1 MKSEWIKEKN
11 QLFHQLDKD
20 IECDVLIV
28 GAGLSGLFCAYQ
40 LQDYFEKIVLIE
52 SDTIC
57 SGASGRST
65 GKITSQHGL
74 NYQDI
79 FKIHGKEK
87 TKLYYEENEKAIDEI
102 ERIIQEY
109 NIECDFK
116 RKDAIVGCKSK
127 YLENKIS
134 QEINIYNIC
143 DMPYETIEND
153 YEMTSGIRVKNQA
166 SFDPYQFCIQL
177 ANKLNIVIY
186 ENTPMM
192 QIHDHAV
199 KTKQNI
205 IRYKYCVLATQVMPF
220 KLKFFYAISKP
231 NISFLASL
239 TPSDQSNEM
248 ILIDDT
254 ITKTKNDMDKF
265 MLVGG
270 YDHPIY
276 DDVNKKWQSFKRD
289 LVLEYP
295 NHTILNVWR
304 SQDYEVFDY
313 LPIIDK
319 CEDFIV
325 ITGFNKWG
333 NSNSYVASLVVKDI
347 LLNKESKR
355 RELFRLNRPS
365 LVINKNFISDNIQ
378 VLKALIQSKMNESN
392 FSIPS
397 EDETITFKIDGHP
410 YGMYRKEDDIYIVD
424 IFCPHLGCTLSFNEY
439 EKTWDCPCHG
449 SRFSIEGKIV
459 KGPANLNLHFN
470 KSHVN
475 DYIKKIK

>member
-1 MKSEWIKEKN
+1 MKSEWIKDRN
-11 QLFHQLDKD
+11 QLFNQLDKD

-28 GAGLSGLFCAYQ
+28 GAGLSGLLCAYQ
-40 LQDYFEKIVLIE
+40 LQNHFEKIVLIE

-57 SGASGRST
+57 SGVSGRST

-74 NYQDI
+74 NYQEI
-79 FKIHGKEK
+79 YKIHGKDK
-87 TKLYYEENEKAIDEI
+87 TRLYYEENEQAIHEI
-102 ERIIQEY
+102 EKIIKEY
-109 NIECDFK
+109 NIECDFR

-127 YLENKIS
+127 SLENKIS
-134 QEINIYNIC
+134 QEINVYNTC
-143 DMPYETIEND
+143 DMSYEKIQNE
-153 YEMTSGIRVKNQA
+153 YGITKGFKVKNQA

-177 ANKLNIVIY
+177 ADKLDIDIY

-192 QIHDHAV
+192 QMHDHAV
-199 KTKQNI
+199 KTKQHI
-205 IRYKYCVLATQVMPF
+205 IRYEHCILATQVMPF

-239 TPSDQSNEM
+239 SPSDKSNEM

-254 ITKTKNDMDKF
+254 VTKTKNDMDEF

-270 YDHPIY
+270 YDHPIF

-295 NHTILNVWR
+295 NHTIRNVWR

-347 LLNKESKR
+347 LLNKETKR
-355 RELFRLNRPS
+355 RELFRLNRKS
-365 LVINKNFISDNIQ
+365 LVINKNFIGDNIQ
-378 VLKALIQSKMNESN
+378 VLKALILSKMSDSS
-392 FSIPS
+392 FKIP
-397 EDETITFKIDGHP
+397 EDDKAISFKIDGHP
-410 YGMYRKEDDIYIVD
+410 YGMYRKENDLYIVD
-424 IFCPHLGCTLSFNEY
+424 IFCPHLGCTLTFNEY

-449 SRFSIEGKIV
+449 SRFDIEGKII
-459 KGPANLNLHFN
+459 KGPANVGLHFN

-475 DYIKKIK
+475 DYKR

>member
-1 MKSEWIKEKN
+1 MKSEWIKDRDKTFS
-11 QLFHQLDKD
+11 QLNKD

-28 GAGLSGLFCAYQ
+28 GAGLSGILCAYQ
-40 LQDYFEKIVLIE
+40 LQNHFEKIVLIE

-79 FKIHGKEK
+79 YKIHGKNK
-87 TKLYYEENEKAIDEI
+87 TRLYYEENEKAIDEI
-102 ERIIQEY
+102 ERIIKEY

-127 YLENKIS
+127 HLENKIS
-134 QEINIYNIC
+134 QEINVYNIC
-143 DMPYETIEND
+143 DMPYEIIENEYD
-153 YEMTSGIRVKNQA
+153 ITYGIKVKNQA
-166 SFDPYQFCIQL
+166 SFDPYQFCLQL
-177 ANKLNIVIY
+177 ANKLNIEIY

-192 QIHDHAV
+192 QMHDHAI

-205 IRYKYCVLATQVMPF
+205 IRYKHCILATQVMPF
-220 KLKFFYAISKP
+220 KLKFFYAVSKP
-231 NISFLASL
+231 NVSFLASL
-239 TPSDQSNEM
+239 TPSDQSDVM
-248 ILIDDT
+248 ILIDDS
-254 ITKTKNDMDKF
+254 ITKTKNDMNDF

-270 YDHPIY
+270 YDHPIFN
-276 DDVNKKWQSFKRD
+276 DVNKKWQSFKRD

-295 NHTILNVWR
+295 NHKIRNVWR
-304 SQDYEVFDY
+304 SQDYEAFDY

-347 LLNKESKR
+347 LMNKDSKR
-355 RELFRLNRPS
+355 RELFCLNRKS
-365 LVINKNFISDNIQ
+365 LVINKNFIGDNIQ
-378 VLKALIQSKMNESN
+378 VLKALILSKMNESN
-392 FSIPS
+392 LKIPNN
-397 EDETITFKIDGHP
+397 DESVSFKIDGHP
-410 YGMYRKEDDIYIVD
+410 YGMYRKQDDLYIVD
-424 IFCPHLGCTLSFNEY
+424 IFCPHLGCTLMFNEH

-449 SRFSIEGKIV
+449 SRFTIEGKII
-459 KGPANLNLHFN
+459 KGPANVNLHFN

-475 DYIKKIK
+475 DYK

>member
-1 MKSEWIKEKN
+1 MKSEWIKDRN
-11 QLFHQLDKD
+11 QLFNQLDKD

-28 GAGLSGLFCAYQ
+28 GAGLSGLLCAYQ
-40 LQDYFEKIVLIE
+40 LQNHFERIVLIE

-74 NYQDI
+74 IYQDI
-79 FKIHGKEK
+79 YKIHGKDK
-87 TKLYYEENEKAIDEI
+87 TRLYYEENEQALLEI
-102 ERIIQEY
+102 ENIIKEY
-109 NIECDFK
+109 NIECDFR

-127 YLENKIS
+127 SLENKIS
-134 QEINIYNIC
+134 QEINVYNTC
-143 DMPYETIEND
+143 DMPYEIIRNE
-153 YEMTSGIRVKNQA
+153 YGITKGFKVINQA

-177 ANKLNIVIY
+177 ADKLDIEIY

-192 QIHDHAV
+192 QMHDHAV
-199 KTKQNI
+199 KTKQHI
-205 IRYKYCVLATQVMPF
+205 IRYEHCILATQVMPF
-220 KLKFFYAISKP
+220 KMKFFYAISKP
-231 NISFLASL
+231 NVSFLASL
-239 TPSDQSNEM
+239 SPSEHSSEM
-248 ILIDDT
+248 ILIEDT
-254 ITKTKNDMDKF
+254 ITKTKNDMDEF

-270 YDHPIY
+270 YDHPIF

-289 LVLEYP
+289 LVLEYQ
-295 NHTILNVWR
+295 NHKIRNVWR

-347 LLNKESKR
+347 LLNKETKR
-355 RELFRLNRPS
+355 RELFRLNRKS
-365 LVINKNFISDNIQ
+365 LVINKNFIGDNIQ
-378 VLKALIQSKMNESN
+378 VLKALIFSKMCDSS
-392 FSIPS
+392 FKIP
-397 EDETITFKIDGHP
+397 EDDKAISFKIDGHP
-410 YGMYRKEDDIYIVD
+410 YGMYRKENDLFIVD
-424 IFCPHLGCTLSFNEY
+424 IFCPHLGCTLTFNEY

-449 SRFSIEGKIV
+449 SRFDIEGKII
-459 KGPANLNLHFN
+459 KGPANVSLHFN

-475 DYIKKIK
+475 DYK

>member
-1 MKSEWIKEKN
+1 MKSEWIKDRN
-11 QLFHQLDKD
+11 QLFDQLDKD

-28 GAGLSGLFCAYQ
+28 GAGLSGLLCAYQ
-40 LQDYFEKIVLIE
+40 LQNHFEKIVLIE

-74 NYQDI
+74 IYQEI
-79 FKIHGKEK
+79 YKIHGKDK
-87 TKLYYEENEKAIDEI
+87 TRLYYEENEQAIHEI
-102 ERIIQEY
+102 EKIIKEY
-109 NIECDFK
+109 NIECDFR

-127 YLENKIS
+127 SLENKIS
-134 QEINIYNIC
+134 QEINVYNTC
-143 DMPYETIEND
+143 DMSYEKIQNE
-153 YEMTSGIRVKNQA
+153 YGITKGFKVKNQA

-177 ANKLNIVIY
+177 ADKLDIDIY

-192 QIHDHAV
+192 QMHDHAV
-199 KTKQNI
+199 KTKQHI
-205 IRYKYCVLATQVMPF
+205 IRYEHCILATQVMPF

-239 TPSDQSNEM
+239 SPSDKSNEM

-254 ITKTKNDMDKF
+254 VTKTKNDMDEF

-270 YDHPIY
+270 YDHPIF

-295 NHTILNVWR
+295 NHTIRNVWR

-347 LLNKESKR
+347 LLNKETKR
-355 RELFRLNRPS
+355 RELFRLNRKS
-365 LVINKNFISDNIQ
+365 LVINKNFIGDNIQ
-378 VLKALIQSKMNESN
+378 VLKALILSKMSDSS
-392 FSIPS
+392 FKIP
-397 EDETITFKIDGHP
+397 EDDKAISFKIDGHP
-410 YGMYRKEDDIYIVD
+410 YGMYRKENDLYIVD
-424 IFCPHLGCTLSFNEY
+424 IFCPHLGCTLTFNEY

-449 SRFSIEGKIV
+449 SRFDIEGKII
-459 KGPANLNLHFN
+459 KGPANVGLHFN

-475 DYIKKIK
+475 DYKR

>member
-1 MKSEWIKEKN
+1 MKSEWIKDRN
-11 QLFHQLDKD
+11 QLFNQLDKD

-28 GAGLSGLFCAYQ
+28 GAGLSGLLCAYQ
-40 LQDYFEKIVLIE
+40 LQNHFEKIVLIE

-74 NYQDI
+74 IYQEI
-79 FKIHGKEK
+79 YKIHGKDK
-87 TKLYYEENEKAIDEI
+87 TRLYYEENERGIHEI
-102 ERIIQEY
+102 EKIIKEY
-109 NIECDFK
+109 NIECDFR

-134 QEINIYNIC
+134 QEINVYNTC
-143 DMPYETIEND
+143 DMSYEKIQNEN
-153 YEMTSGIRVKNQA
+153 GITKGIKVKNQA

-177 ANKLNIVIY
+177 ADKLDIDIY

-192 QIHDHAV
+192 QMHDHAV
-199 KTKQNI
+199 KTKQHI
-205 IRYKYCVLATQVMPF
+205 IRYEHCILATQVMPF

-239 TPSDQSNEM
+239 SPSDKSNEM

-254 ITKTKNDMDKF
+254 VTKTKNDMDEF

-270 YDHPIY
+270 YDHPIF

-295 NHTILNVWR
+295 NHTIRNVWR

-347 LLNKESKR
+347 LLNKETKR
-355 RELFRLNRPS
+355 RELFRLNRKS
-365 LVINKNFISDNIQ
+365 LVINKNFIGDNIQ
-378 VLKALIQSKMNESN
+378 VLKALILSKMSDSS
-392 FSIPS
+392 FKIP
-397 EDETITFKIDGHP
+397 EDDKAISFKIDGHP
-410 YGMYRKEDDIYIVD
+410 YGMYRKENDLYIVD
-424 IFCPHLGCTLSFNEY
+424 IFCPHLGCTLTFNEY

-449 SRFSIEGKIV
+449 SRFDIEGKII
-459 KGPANLNLHFN
+459 KGPANVGLHFN

-475 DYIKKIK
+475 DYKR

>member
-1 MKSEWIKEKN
+1 MKSEWIKDRN
-11 QLFHQLDKD
+11 QLFDQLDKD

-28 GAGLSGLFCAYQ
+28 GAGLSGLLCAYQ
-40 LQDYFEKIVLIE
+40 LQNHFEKIVLIE

-74 NYQDI
+74 IYQEI
-79 FKIHGKEK
+79 YKIHGKDK
-87 TKLYYEENEKAIDEI
+87 TRLYYEENEQAIHEI
-102 ERIIQEY
+102 EKIIKEY
-109 NIECDFK
+109 NIECDFR

-127 YLENKIS
+127 SLENKIS
-134 QEINIYNIC
+134 QEINVYNTC
-143 DMPYETIEND
+143 DMSYEKIQNE
-153 YEMTSGIRVKNQA
+153 YGITKGFKVKNQA

-177 ANKLNIVIY
+177 ADKLDIDIY

-192 QIHDHAV
+192 QMHDHAV
-199 KTKQNI
+199 KTKQHI
-205 IRYKYCVLATQVMPF
+205 IRYEHCILATQVMPF

-239 TPSDQSNEM
+239 SPSDKSNEM

-254 ITKTKNDMDKF
+254 VTKTKNDMDEFK
-265 MLVGG
+265 LVGG
-270 YDHPIY
+270 YDHPIF

-289 LVLEYP
+289 LILEYP
-295 NHTILNVWR
+295 NHTIRNVWR

-347 LLNKESKR
+347 LLNKETKR
-355 RELFRLNRPS
+355 RELFRLNRKS
-365 LVINKNFISDNIQ
+365 LVINKNFIGDNIQ
-378 VLKALIQSKMNESN
+378 VLKALILSKMSDSS
-392 FSIPS
+392 FKIP
-397 EDETITFKIDGHP
+397 EDDKAISFKIDGHP
-410 YGMYRKEDDIYIVD
+410 YGMYRKENDLYIVD
-424 IFCPHLGCTLSFNEY
+424 IFCPHLGCTLTFNEY

-449 SRFSIEGKIV
+449 SRFDIEGKII
-459 KGPANLNLHFN
+459 KGPANVGLHFN

-475 DYIKKIK
+475 DYKR

>member
-1 MKSEWIKEKN
+1 MKSEWIKDRN
-11 QLFHQLDKD
+11 QLFDQLDKD

-28 GAGLSGLFCAYQ
+28 GAGLSGLLCAYQ
-40 LQDYFEKIVLIE
+40 LQNHFEKIVLIE

-74 NYQDI
+74 IYQKI
-79 FKIHGKEK
+79 YKIHGKDK
-87 TKLYYEENEKAIDEI
+87 TRLYYEENEQAIHEI
-102 ERIIQEY
+102 EKIIKEY
-109 NIECDFK
+109 NIECDFR

-127 YLENKIS
+127 SLENKIS
-134 QEINIYNIC
+134 QEINVYNTC
-143 DMPYETIEND
+143 DMSYEKIQNE
-153 YEMTSGIRVKNQA
+153 YGITKGFKVKNQA

-177 ANKLNIVIY
+177 ADKLDIDIY

-192 QIHDHAV
+192 QMHDHAV
-199 KTKQNI
+199 KTKQHI
-205 IRYKYCVLATQVMPF
+205 IRYEHCILATQVMPF

-231 NISFLASL
+231 TISFLASL
-239 TPSDQSNEM
+239 SPSDKSNEM

-254 ITKTKNDMDKF
+254 VTKTKNDMDEF

-270 YDHPIY
+270 YDHPIF

-289 LVLEYP
+289 LVLEYS
-295 NHTILNVWR
+295 NHTIRNVWR

-347 LLNKESKR
+347 LLNKETKR
-355 RELFRLNRPS
+355 RELFRLNRKS
-365 LVINKNFISDNIQ
+365 LVINKNFIGDNIQ
-378 VLKALIQSKMNESN
+378 VLKALILSKMSDSS
-392 FSIPS
+392 FKIP
-397 EDETITFKIDGHP
+397 EDDKAISFKIDGHP
-410 YGMYRKEDDIYIVD
+410 YGMYRKENDLYIVD
-424 IFCPHLGCTLSFNEY
+424 IFCPHLGCTLTFNEY

-449 SRFSIEGKIV
+449 SRFDIEGKII
-459 KGPANLNLHFN
+459 KGPANVGLHFN

-475 DYIKKIK
+475 DYKR

>member
-1 MKSEWIKEKN
+1 MKSEWIKDRN
-11 QLFHQLDKD
+11 QLFDQLDKD

-28 GAGLSGLFCAYQ
+28 GAGLSGLLCAYQ
-40 LQDYFEKIVLIE
+40 LQNHFEKIVLIE

-74 NYQDI
+74 IYQEI
-79 FKIHGKEK
+79 YKIHGKDK
-87 TKLYYEENEKAIDEI
+87 TRLYYEENEQAIHEI
-102 ERIIQEY
+102 EKIIKEY
-109 NIECDFK
+109 NIECDFR

-134 QEINIYNIC
+134 QEINVYNTC
-143 DMPYETIEND
+143 DMS
-153 YEMTSGIRVKNQA
+153 YEMIQNENGITKGIKVKNQA

-177 ANKLNIVIY
+177 ADKLDIDIY

-192 QIHDHAV
+192 QMHDHAV
-199 KTKQNI
+199 KTKQHI
-205 IRYKYCVLATQVMPF
+205 IRYEHCILATQVMPF

-239 TPSDQSNEM
+239 SPSDKSNEM

-254 ITKTKNDMDKF
+254 VTKTKNDMDEF

-270 YDHPIY
+270 YDHPIF

-295 NHTILNVWR
+295 NHKIRNVWR

-347 LLNKESKR
+347 LLNKETKR
-355 RELFRLNRPS
+355 RELFRLNRKS
-365 LVINKNFISDNIQ
+365 LVINKNFIGDNIQ
-378 VLKALIQSKMNESN
+378 VLKALILSKISDSS
-392 FSIPS
+392 FKIP
-397 EDETITFKIDGHP
+397 EDDKAISFKIDGHP
-410 YGMYRKEDDIYIVD
+410 YGMYRKENDLYIVD
-424 IFCPHLGCTLSFNEY
+424 IFCPHLGCTLTFNEY

-449 SRFSIEGKIV
+449 SRFDIEGKII
-459 KGPANLNLHFN
+459 KGPANVGLHFN

-475 DYIKKIK
+475 DYKR

>member
-1 MKSEWIKEKN
+1 MKSEWIKDRN
-11 QLFHQLDKD
+11 QLFDQLDKD

-28 GAGLSGLFCAYQ
+28 GAGLSGLLCAYQ
-40 LQDYFEKIVLIE
+40 LQNHFEKIVLIE

-74 NYQDI
+74 IYQEI
-79 FKIHGKEK
+79 YKIHGKDK
-87 TKLYYEENEKAIDEI
+87 TRLYYEENEQAIHEI
-102 ERIIQEY
+102 EKIIKEY
-109 NIECDFK
+109 NIECDFR

-134 QEINIYNIC
+134 QEINVYNTC
-143 DMPYETIEND
+143 DMSYEKIQNE
-153 YEMTSGIRVKNQA
+153 YGITKGFKVKNQA
-166 SFDPYQFCIQL
+166 SFDPYQFCMQL
-177 ANKLNIVIY
+177 ADKLDIDIY

-192 QIHDHAV
+192 QMHDHAV
-199 KTKQNI
+199 KTKQHI
-205 IRYKYCVLATQVMPF
+205 IRYEHCILATQVMPF

-239 TPSDQSNEM
+239 SPSDKSNEM

-254 ITKTKNDMDKF
+254 VTKTKNDMDEFK
-265 MLVGG
+265 LVGG
-270 YDHPIY
+270 YDHPIF

-295 NHTILNVWR
+295 NHTIRNVWR

-347 LLNKESKR
+347 LLNKETKR
-355 RELFRLNRPS
+355 RELFRLNRKS
-365 LVINKNFISDNIQ
+365 LVINKNFIGDNIQ
-378 VLKALIQSKMNESN
+378 VLKALILSKMSDSS
-392 FSIPS
+392 FKIP
-397 EDETITFKIDGHP
+397 EDDKAISFKIDGHP
-410 YGMYRKEDDIYIVD
+410 YGMYRKENDLYIVD
-424 IFCPHLGCTLSFNEY
+424 IFCPHLGCTLTFNEY

-449 SRFSIEGKIV
+449 SRFDIEGKII
-459 KGPANLNLHFN
+459 KGPANVGLHFN

-475 DYIKKIK
+475 DYKR

>member
-1 MKSEWIKEKN
+1 MKSEWIKDRDKTFS
-11 QLFHQLDKD
+11 QLNKD

-28 GAGLSGLFCAYQ
+28 GAGLSGLLCAYQ
-40 LQDYFEKIVLIE
+40 LQNHFEKIVLIE

-79 FKIHGKEK
+79 YKIHGKNK
-87 TKLYYEENEKAIDEI
+87 TRLYYEENEKAIDEI
-102 ERIIQEY
+102 ERIIKEY

-134 QEINIYNIC
+134 QEINVYNIC
-143 DMPYETIEND
+143 DMPYEIIENEYD
-153 YEMTSGIRVKNQA
+153 ITYGIKVKNQA
-166 SFDPYQFCIQL
+166 SFDPYQFCLQL
-177 ANKLNIVIY
+177 ANKLNIEIY

-192 QIHDHAV
+192 QMHDHAI

-205 IRYKYCVLATQVMPF
+205 IRYKHCILATQVMPF
-220 KLKFFYAISKP
+220 KLKFFYAVSKP
-231 NISFLASL
+231 NVSFLASL
-239 TPSDQSNEM
+239 TPSDQSDVM
-248 ILIDDT
+248 ILIDDS
-254 ITKTKNDMDKF
+254 ITKTKNDMNDF

-270 YDHPIY
+270 YDHPIFN
-276 DDVNKKWQSFKRD
+276 DVNKKWQSFKRD

-295 NHTILNVWR
+295 NHKIRNVWR

-347 LLNKESKR
+347 LMNKDSKR
-355 RELFRLNRPS
+355 RELFCLKRKS
-365 LVINKNFISDNIQ
+365 LVINKNFIGDNIQ
-378 VLKALIQSKMNESN
+378 VLKALILSKMNESN
-392 FSIPS
+392 LKIPNNNES
-397 EDETITFKIDGHP
+397 VSFKIDGHP
-410 YGMYRKEDDIYIVD
+410 YGMYRKQDDLYIVD
-424 IFCPHLGCTLSFNEY
+424 IFCPHLGCTLMFNEH

-449 SRFSIEGKIV
+449 SRFTIEGKII
-459 KGPANLNLHFN
+459 KGPANVNLHFN

-475 DYIKKIK
+475 DYK

>member
-1 MKSEWIKEKN
+1 MKSEWIKDRN
-11 QLFHQLDKD
+11 QLFDQLDKD

-28 GAGLSGLFCAYQ
+28 GAGLSGLLCAYQ
-40 LQDYFEKIVLIE
+40 LQNHFEKIVLIE

-74 NYQDI
+74 IYQEI
-79 FKIHGKEK
+79 YKIHGKDK
-87 TKLYYEENEKAIDEI
+87 TRLYYEENEQAIHEI
-102 ERIIQEY
+102 EKIIKEY
-109 NIECDFK
+109 NIECDFR

-134 QEINIYNIC
+134 QEINVYNTC
-143 DMPYETIEND
+143 DMSYEKIQNE
-153 YEMTSGIRVKNQA
+153 YGITKGFKVKNQA

-177 ANKLNIVIY
+177 ADKLDIDIY

-192 QIHDHAV
+192 QMHDHAV
-199 KTKQNI
+199 KTKQHI
-205 IRYKYCVLATQVMPF
+205 IRYEHCILATQVMPF

-239 TPSDQSNEM
+239 SPSDKSNEM

-254 ITKTKNDMDKF
+254 VTKTKNDMDEFK
-265 MLVGG
+265 LVGG
-270 YDHPIY
+270 YDHPIF

-295 NHTILNVWR
+295 NHTIRNVWR

-347 LLNKESKR
+347 LLNKETKR
-355 RELFRLNRPS
+355 RELFRLNRKS
-365 LVINKNFISDNIQ
+365 LVINKNFIGDNIQ
-378 VLKALIQSKMNESN
+378 VLKALILSKMSDSS
-392 FSIPS
+392 FKIP
-397 EDETITFKIDGHP
+397 EDDKAISFKIDGHP
-410 YGMYRKEDDIYIVD
+410 YGMYRKENDLYIVD
-424 IFCPHLGCTLSFNEY
+424 IFCPHLGCTLTFNEY

-449 SRFSIEGKIV
+449 SRFDIEGKII
-459 KGPANLNLHFN
+459 KGPANVGLHFN

-475 DYIKKIK
+475 DYKR

>member
-1 MKSEWIKEKN
+1 MKSEWIKDRN
-11 QLFHQLDKD
+11 QLFDQLDKD

-28 GAGLSGLFCAYQ
+28 GAGLSGLLCAYQ
-40 LQDYFEKIVLIE
+40 LQNHFEKIVLIE

-74 NYQDI
+74 IYQEI
-79 FKIHGKEK
+79 YKIHGKDK
-87 TKLYYEENEKAIDEI
+87 TRLYYEENEQAIHEI
-102 ERIIQEY
+102 EKIIKEY
-109 NIECDFK
+109 NIECDFR

-134 QEINIYNIC
+134 QEINVYNTC
-143 DMPYETIEND
+143 DMSYEKIQNE
-153 YEMTSGIRVKNQA
+153 YGITKGFKVKNQA

-177 ANKLNIVIY
+177 ADKLDIDIY

-192 QIHDHAV
+192 QMHDHAV
-199 KTKQNI
+199 KTKQHI
-205 IRYKYCVLATQVMPF
+205 IRYEHCILATQVMPF

-239 TPSDQSNEM
+239 SPSDKSNEM

-254 ITKTKNDMDKF
+254 VTKTKNDMDEF

-270 YDHPIY
+270 YDHPIF

-295 NHTILNVWR
+295 NHTIRNVWR

-347 LLNKESKR
+347 LLNKETKR
-355 RELFRLNRPS
+355 RELFRLNRKS
-365 LVINKNFISDNIQ
+365 LVINKNFIGDNIQ
-378 VLKALIQSKMNESN
+378 VLKALILSKMSDSS
-392 FSIPS
+392 FKIP
-397 EDETITFKIDGHP
+397 EDDKAISFKIDGHP
-410 YGMYRKEDDIYIVD
+410 YGMYRKENDLYIVD
-424 IFCPHLGCTLSFNEY
+424 IFCPHLGCTLTFNEY

-449 SRFSIEGKIV
+449 SRFDIEGKII
-459 KGPANLNLHFN
+459 KGPANVGLHFN

-475 DYIKKIK
+475 DYKR

>member
-1 MKSEWIKEKN
+1 MKSEWIKDRN
-11 QLFHQLDKD
+11 QLFNQLDKD

-28 GAGLSGLFCAYQ
+28 GAGLSGLLCAYQ
-40 LQDYFEKIVLIE
+40 LQNHFEKIVLIE

-74 NYQDI
+74 NYQEI
-79 FKIHGKEK
+79 YKIHGKDK
-87 TKLYYEENEKAIDEI
+87 TRLYYEENEQAIHEI
-102 ERIIQEY
+102 EKIIKEY
-109 NIECDFK
+109 NIECDFR

-127 YLENKIS
+127 SLENKIS
-134 QEINIYNIC
+134 QEINVYNTC
-143 DMPYETIEND
+143 DMS
-153 YEMTSGIRVKNQA
+153 YEMIQNENGITKGFKVKNQA

-177 ANKLNIVIY
+177 ADKLDIDIY

-192 QIHDHAV
+192 QMHDHAV
-199 KTKQNI
+199 KTKQHI
-205 IRYKYCVLATQVMPF
+205 IRYEHCILATQVMPF

-231 NISFLASL
+231 TISFLASL
-239 TPSDQSNEM
+239 SPSDKSNEM

-254 ITKTKNDMDKF
+254 VTKTKNDMDEF

-270 YDHPIY
+270 YDHPIF

-289 LVLEYP
+289 LVLEYS
-295 NHTILNVWR
+295 NHTIRNVWR

-347 LLNKESKR
+347 LLNKETKR
-355 RELFRLNRPS
+355 RELFRLNRKS
-365 LVINKNFISDNIQ
+365 LVINKNFIGDNIQ
-378 VLKALIQSKMNESN
+378 VLKALILSKMSDSS
-392 FSIPS
+392 FKIP
-397 EDETITFKIDGHP
+397 EDDKAISFKIDGHP
-410 YGMYRKEDDIYIVD
+410 YGMYRKENDLYIVD
-424 IFCPHLGCTLSFNEY
+424 IFCPHLGCTLTFNEY

-449 SRFSIEGKIV
+449 SRFDIEGKII
-459 KGPANLNLHFN
+459 KGPANVGLHFN

-475 DYIKKIK
+475 DYKR

>member
-1 MKSEWIKEKN
+1 MKSEWIKDRN
-11 QLFHQLDKD
+11 QLFNQLDKD

-28 GAGLSGLFCAYQ
+28 GAGLSGLLCAYQ
-40 LQDYFEKIVLIE
+40 LQNHFEKIVLIE

-74 NYQDI
+74 NYQEI
-79 FKIHGKEK
+79 YKIHGKDK
-87 TKLYYEENEKAIDEI
+87 TRLYYEENEQAIHEI
-102 ERIIQEY
+102 EKIIKEY
-109 NIECDFK
+109 NIECDFR

-127 YLENKIS
+127 SLENKIS
-134 QEINIYNIC
+134 QEINVYNTC
-143 DMPYETIEND
+143 DMS
-153 YEMTSGIRVKNQA
+153 YEMIQNENGITKGIKVKNQA

-177 ANKLNIVIY
+177 ADKLDIDIY

-192 QIHDHAV
+192 QMHDHAV
-199 KTKQNI
+199 KTKQHI
-205 IRYKYCVLATQVMPF
+205 IRYEHCILATQVMPF

-239 TPSDQSNEM
+239 SPSDKSNEM

-254 ITKTKNDMDKF
+254 VTKTKNDMDEF

-270 YDHPIY
+270 YDHPIF

-295 NHTILNVWR
+295 NHTIRNVWR

-347 LLNKESKR
+347 LLNKETKR
-355 RELFRLNRPS
+355 RELFRLNRKS
-365 LVINKNFISDNIQ
+365 LVINKNFIGDNIQ
-378 VLKALIQSKMNESN
+378 VLKALILSKMSDSS
-392 FSIPS
+392 FKIP
-397 EDETITFKIDGHP
+397 EDDKAISFKIDGHP
-410 YGMYRKEDDIYIVD
+410 YGMYRKENDLYIVD
-424 IFCPHLGCTLSFNEY
+424 IFCPHLGCTLTFNEY

-449 SRFSIEGKIV
+449 SRFDIEGKII
-459 KGPANLNLHFN
+459 KGPANVGLHFN

-475 DYIKKIK
+475 DYKR